1 MRTKAQID
9 SIVQA
14 VRSKLAASQKSTGLD
29 LQVPADGYFEDGS
42 WLNIVVTPKD
52 PNVRAHQYV
61 AALSDV
67 DKELRASGIQEVLL
81 VPAIAD

>member
-1 MRTKAQID
+1 MRTPSQID
-9 SIVQA
+9 AIVQQ
-14 VRSKLAASQKSTGLD
+14 VRSKLIASKQTTGLD
-29 LQVPADGYFEDGS
+29 LQVPADGFFEDGN
-42 WLNIVVTPKD
+42 WLNILVTPMD
-52 PNVRAHQYV
+52 PTVRAHQYV